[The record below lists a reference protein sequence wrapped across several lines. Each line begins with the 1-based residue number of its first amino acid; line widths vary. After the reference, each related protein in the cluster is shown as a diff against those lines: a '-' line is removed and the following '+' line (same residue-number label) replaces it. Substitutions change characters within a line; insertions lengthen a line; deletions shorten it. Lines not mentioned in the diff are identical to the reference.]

1 MAASAVLRY
10 SGHAMEKARW
20 PLRHESPATPLGAAL
35 RFDRIPWGDR
45 LRRSSKGEGWPGA
58 TVGAVGLR
66 YLPPLASKSKLVM
79 LSETRQTRSPKGT
92 REYS

>member
-10 SGHAMEKARW
+10 SGHAAEKARW
-20 PLRHESPATPLGAAL
+20 PLPHESPATPLGAAL
-35 RFDRIPWGDR
+35 RFDKISWGDR
-45 LRRSSKGEGWPGA
+45 LRRSSKGEGRPGA

-79 LSETRQTRSPKGT
+79 LSETRQN
-92 REYS
+92 E